1 MLEQNILLTFR
12 TKHAIMRLFH
22 FGKKGN
28 IIKKGGYY
36 NMKHKWLAGLLLIAM
51 LGAMGGCSGAGN
63 SSASQKAEE
72 SSAKESSAAEE
83 SSDAEESQN
92 EDSSDAEKS
101 DNAAD
106 ESKVLFEDS
115 TVRITYTGT
124 DEGKRSG
131 IFG

>member
-1 MLEQNILLTFR
+1 
-12 TKHAIMRLFH
+12 
-22 FGKKGN
+22 
-28 IIKKGGYY
+28 
-36 NMKHKWLAGLLLIAM
+36 MKHKWLAGLLVIAM
-51 LGAMGGCSGAGN
+51 LGAMGGCSSAGN

-83 SSDAEESQN
+83 
-92 EDSSDAEKS
+92 SSDAEKS

-124 DEGKRSG
+124 DEESWMGKGLKVTIENLSDKNISVHGRSVFFLRCG
-131 IFG
+131 FRKNGK

>member
-72 SSAKESSAAEE
+72 SSAKPPGVQAASRHTRKSRMQKIRFISYISS
-83 SSDAEESQN
+83 
-92 EDSSDAEKS
+92 
-101 DNAAD
+101 
-106 ESKVLFEDS
+106 
-115 TVRITYTGT
+115 
-124 DEGKRSG
+124 
-131 IFG
+131 

>member
-1 MLEQNILLTFR
+1 
-12 TKHAIMRLFH
+12 
-22 FGKKGN
+22 
-28 IIKKGGYY
+28 
-36 NMKHKWLAGLLLIAM
+36 MKHKWLAGLLVIAM
-51 LGAMGGCSGAGN
+51 LGAMGGCSGTED

-72 SSAKESSAAEE
+72 SSIGESSAAEE

-124 DEGKRSG
+124 DEESWMGKG
-131 IFG
+131 